1 MLFDL
6 IAVVRRQVC
15 AFFDVADA
23 FEPVLADL
31 VAHQRGELVAVV
43 ANRVRH
49 LVDVREAILP
59 RPRGPG
65 GIRRTRRVDGR
76 LHVLARAFLEVTDDD
91 AGVDRAAIVESLV
104 GLQVFAVDVE
114 KVLAA
119 ERAGDL
125 CDRLVELAVQ
135 ILE

>member
-1 MLFDL
+1 
-6 IAVVRRQVC
+6 V
-15 AFFDVADA
+15 
-23 FEPVLADL
+23 
-31 VAHQRGELVAVV
+31 
-43 ANRVRH
+43 
-49 LVDVREAILP
+49 
-59 RPRGPG
+59 
-65 GIRRTRRVDGR
+65 
-76 LHVLARAFLEVTDDD
+76 AFLEVTDHD

-119 ERAGDL
+119 ERSGGF